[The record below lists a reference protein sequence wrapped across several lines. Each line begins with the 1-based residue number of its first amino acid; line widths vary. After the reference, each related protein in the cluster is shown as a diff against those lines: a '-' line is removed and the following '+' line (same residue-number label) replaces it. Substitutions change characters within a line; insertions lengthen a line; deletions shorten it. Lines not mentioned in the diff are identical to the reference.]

1 MDEKSKPS
9 NERTSKLGY
18 GNPPEHSRYK
28 KGQSG
33 NLRGRPKGK
42 LNMATLL
49 EQTLREKVVLTEN
62 GRQKTV
68 SKLEAA
74 LKQLTD
80 QATSGNL
87 KALQVLAALVRS
99 SEERGFKA
107 SAPDSALDEF
117 DEKVVVGI
125 LDRLEAGKKGG
136 QENETDKK

>member
-1 MDEKSKPS
+1 MDEQSKPS
-9 NERTSKLGY
+9 NERTTRLGY

-74 LKQLTD
+74 L
-80 QATSGNL
+80 
-87 KALQVLAALVRS
+87 
-99 SEERGFKA
+99 
-107 SAPDSALDEF
+107 
-117 DEKVVVGI
+117 
-125 LDRLEAGKKGG
+125 
-136 QENETDKK
+136 